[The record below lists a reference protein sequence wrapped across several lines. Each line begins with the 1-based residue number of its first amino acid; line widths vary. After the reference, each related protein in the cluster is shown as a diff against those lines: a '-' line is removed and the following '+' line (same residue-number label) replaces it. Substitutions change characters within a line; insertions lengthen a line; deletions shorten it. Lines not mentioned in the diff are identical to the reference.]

1 MKGFYRWAV
10 MAVCACLLALPATAA
25 PYKSEYKLSVVPGA
39 TSGWGMTGTFF
50 ADLVRERSQGRINI
64 KVYHSSQLL
73 AGKQTSE
80 FLLLRN
86 GAIDFA
92 LASTI
97 NWSPQIKEL
106 NLPALPFFLAVQ
118 PDRY

>member
-1 MKGFYRWAV
+1 MKAFYRWAV

-80 FLLLRN
+80 FCCCATVPSILPWPPPSTGPPRSRN
-86 GAIDFA
+86 
-92 LASTI
+92 
-97 NWSPQIKEL
+97 
-106 NLPALPFFLAVQ
+106 
-118 PDRY
+118 

>member
-1 MKGFYRWAV
+1 MFHERF
-10 MAVCACLLALPATAA
+10 LPLGSHGRVRLSAGPAGNGSSVQ
-25 PYKSEYKLSVVPGA
+25 KQYKLSVVPGA

-97 NWSPQIKEL
+97 NWSPPDQGTEPAR
-106 NLPALPFFLAVQ
+106 PALLPGRAT
-118 PDRY
+118 